1 MNRNR
6 TRLILATLLLAVIP
20 ILAQAQERVTESE
33 VETTKTLID
42 YYKSGGPVMHVLLVG
57 SVITIALTV
66 YCFIAVNP
74 GRMVPKRLVESTN
87 RAMAQR
93 DIQNAYSLCNENPC
107 SFSKCVSNALLKVN
121 FDRDLA
127 NKDSMMISA
136 EDTLEQEE
144 TKQMIWIN
152 YLNTVSTLAP
162 MVGLF
167 GTVMGMIQA
176 FDALS
181 AGKSEPAE
189 LAGGIGTAMLT
200 TAGGLIVGIPA
211 MFFYFFFRNRL
222 SSITTEIQ
230 KNFSFAIDVLSGE
243 IQLEGSVEPT
253 AE

>member
-1 MNRNR
+1 MIPRQR
-6 TRLILATLLLAVIP
+6 ILLFTAVLALFP
-20 ILAQAQERVTESE
+20 LCGFAQDAPDAPE

-42 YYKSGGPVMHVLLVG
+42 YYKAGGPVMHVLLLG
-57 SVITIALTV
+57 SIVTIALTV
-66 YCFIAVNP
+66 YCFIAVNA
-74 GRMVPKRLVESTN
+74 GRMVPKKLVDSIN
-87 RAMAQR
+87 RSMAQR
-93 DIQNAYSLCNENPC
+93 DIQGAYALCNENPC
-107 SFSKCVSNALLKVN
+107 SFSKCLSNALLKVN

-127 NKDSMMISA
+127 NKDSMVVAA

-144 TKQMIWIN
+144 TKQMVWIN

-200 TAGGLIVGIPA
+200 TAGGLLVGIPA
-211 MFFYFFFRNRL
+211 MFFYFMFRNRL
-222 SSITTEIQ
+222 SMITTEIQ

-243 IQLEGSVEPT
+243 IQLEGSSEAA